1 MKVYRCRAVA
11 KRIFRDLK
19 NDRRTPA
26 LMFVAPLFAMAVF
39 GLAFSGE
46 VKDVPVIVV
55 NNDDGFIIQGTHI
68 SLSEEIISSLGE
80 EIIDLRIADSVD
92 EAQKEVE
99 DGEVLAVIA
108 FPEHFT
114 EEVMNSSS
122 PGKIQVII
130 DKSNVN
136 VATPVLKSVSNAV
149 FSTVEK
155 MGKKAPVIIDED
167 PIYGENVDFMD
178 YFFPGIL
185 SFVAYLLT
193 ILLTLISFVSERVS
207 GTLDRLLATPLQE
220 SEIVAGYAL
229 AFGSLG
235 IVQSAFLLTV
245 GVFVFDITIVGN
257 VMVAFVVIA
266 LLAVVSQSLG
276 ILLSGL
282 AKRESQAIQFF
293 PFVVLP
299 AFLLS
304 GIFWPIEAI
313 PSWLRPVSYLVP
325 PTYAVDACRDVMVR
339 GWGLDKVWVDIVALI
354 GFASVFLTISVL
366 SLKRRG

>member
-1 MKVYRCRAVA
+1 MKMYRCLAVT

-26 LMFVAPLFAMAVF
+26 LMFVAPLFAMSVF

-46 VKDVPVIVV
+46 VKNVSVIVV
-55 NNDDGFIIQGTHI
+55 NNDDGFIVEGTRI
-68 SLSEEIISSLGE
+68 SLSEEIISNFDEKILDISVM
-80 EIIDLRIADSVD
+80 DTADK
-92 EAQKEVE
+92 ARKKVE
-99 DGEVLAVIA
+99 NGEVLAALI

-114 EEVMNSSS
+114 QDVMTA
-122 PGKIQVII
+122 PLGEIHVFI

-136 VATPVLKSVSNAV
+136 VANPVLKSVSNTV
-149 FSTVEK
+149 FGTLEK
-155 MGKKAPVIIDED
+155 MGRKAPVTIDEES
-167 PIYGENVDFMD
+167 IYGENADFMD
-178 YFFPGIL
+178 FFFPGIL

-193 ILLTLISFVSERVS
+193 ILLTLISFVGERVS
-207 GTLDRLLATPLQE
+207 GTLERLLATPLKE
-220 SEIVAGYAL
+220 SEIVTGYAL
-229 AFGSLG
+229 AFGLLG
-235 IVQSAFLLTV
+235 TLQSAFLLSV
-245 GVFVFDITIVGN
+245 GVVVFEITIMGN
-257 VMVAFVVIA
+257 VMVAFSVIA

-313 PSWLRPVSYLVP
+313 PSWLRPASYLVP

-339 GWGLDKVWVDIVALI
+339 GWGLDKIWGDIAALV
-354 GFASVFLTISVL
+354 GFAAIFLTIAVL
-366 SLKRRG
+366 SLKRRR

>member
-1 MKVYRCRAVA
+1 MKIYRCLAVTR
-11 KRIFRDLK
+11 RIFRDLK

-26 LMFVAPLFAMAVF
+26 LMVGAPLFAMVVF

-55 NNDDGFIIQGTHI
+55 NNDDGFLIQGTHI
-68 SLSEEIISSLGE
+68 SLSEEIISNLDE
-80 EIIDLRIADSVD
+80 EIIDLRVMDSAD

-99 DGEVLAVIA
+99 EGEVLAAIV

-122 PGKIQVII
+122 FGKIHVII
-130 DKSNVN
+130 DKSDVN
-136 VATPVLKSVSNAV
+136 VANPVLRSVSNAV
-149 FSTVEK
+149 LNAMEK
-155 MGKKAPVIIDED
+155 MGKKAPITIDED
-167 PIYGENVDFMD
+167 PIYGENIDFMD

-207 GTLDRLLATPLQE
+207 GTLDRLLATPLRE
-220 SEIVAGYAL
+220 SEIVTGYAL

-245 GVFVFDITIVGN
+245 GVLVFDITIVGN
-257 VMVAFVVIA
+257 VMVAFCVIA

-339 GWGLDKVWVDIVALI
+339 GWGLDQVWVDIVALI

>member
-1 MKVYRCRAVA
+1 MKVYRCRAVT

-26 LMFVAPLFAMAVF
+26 LIFVAPLFAMFVF

-68 SLSEEIISSLGE
+68 SLSEEIISRLDE
-80 EIIDLRIADSVD
+80 EIIDLRVADSVD

-114 EEVMNSSS
+114 EEVINSSF
-122 PGKIQVII
+122 GKIHVII

-136 VATPVLKSVSNAV
+136 VATPVLKVVNNAV
-149 FSTVEK
+149 FTTMEK

-207 GTLDRLLATPLQE
+207 GTLDRLLATPLRE
-220 SEIVAGYAL
+220 SEIVTGYAL
-229 AFGSLG
+229 AFGLLG

-257 VMVAFVVIA
+257 VVVAFVVIA

-325 PTYAVDACRDVMVR
+325 PTYAVDACRDVMVK

-354 GFASVFLTISVL
+354 GFASVFLTMSVL